1 MKITELARKL
11 NAKGD
16 QFIRKNG
23 SKDFHQFAAD
33 LLSGSDLAKA
43 YDYQELATASFNQK
57 TSSIQNFKQLE
68 FSDLPLT
75 LSRGNHC
82 FIDVYFWRR
91 RPTTIHNHHFSG
103 AFMCLTGNNVDL
115 EFTFKRSKKI
125 GKFHET
131 GELILHEKRN
141 LVAGSVA
148 EIAPLNKF
156 IHQNHHQAELTV
168 NLCFR
173 TPDLAGKNLSNYLAS
188 GLRYEKDP
196 ELMGRAA
203 RLKRFIDIGEFDSK
217 KLKFTIDDALHFLI
231 QHTGTES
238 RNPRLNAI
246 MEAFNGRLQDEH
258 GIDIKRLLNDHD
270 SWFEKL
276 ENEYE

>member
-16 QFIRKNG
+16 QFIGKHG
-23 SKDFHQFAAD
+23 LKDFHKFAAD

-43 YDYQELATASFNQK
+43 YDYQELVAASFNKQ

-75 LSRGNHC
+75 LSREKHC
-82 FIDVYFWRR
+82 FIEVYFWRR

-115 EFTFKRSKKI
+115 EFTFKRQKKI

-131 GELILHEKRN
+131 GELTLQETRN
-141 LVAGSVA
+141 LVSGSVA

-156 IHQNHHQAELTV
+156 IHQNHHQAGLTV

-173 TPDLAGKNLSNYLAS
+173 TPDLSGKNLSNYLSS

-196 ELMGRAA
+196 ELMGRSA
-203 RLKRFIDIGEFDSK
+203 RLKRFIDIGEFDPK
-217 KLKFTIDDALHFLI
+217 KLKFSTDDAVHFLI
-231 QHTGTES
+231 QHMGTES
-238 RNPRLNAI
+238 RNPRLIAI
-246 MEAFNGRLQDEH
+246 MKAFD
-258 GIDIKRLLNDHD
+258 KRLKDEYGLDVHRLINEHD
-270 SWFEKL
+270 AWFEKL
-276 ENEYE
+276 ENDYQ